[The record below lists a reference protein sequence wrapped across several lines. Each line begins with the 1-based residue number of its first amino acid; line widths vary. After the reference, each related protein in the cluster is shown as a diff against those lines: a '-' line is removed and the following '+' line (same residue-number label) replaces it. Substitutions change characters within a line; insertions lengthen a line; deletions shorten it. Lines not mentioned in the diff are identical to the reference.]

1 MLVAWVLFIQ
11 IKPLGDYFWVISVG
25 LSSPGGYAGCIH
37 QRLRPELQRVQAA
50 PGSYASRKTA
60 SAAGTRGLGAAPDLV
75 QLIFAS
81 FLGRGSSPQLARG
94 LAYPVGAPQRK
105 NCIQELGNFGIFG
118 CQSVLGSRIWI
129 PSCLRSGHVVPG
141 VFFAGSGRTKPCVPG
156 KWPAFS
162 ARLRAARFPSRSGAL
177 ESCRGMV
184 FTVFPAPPSAGLASF
199 GSTLSRGR
207 SGAMLWIS

>member
-1 MLVAWVLFIQ
+1 M
-11 IKPLGDYFWVISVG
+11 D
-25 LSSPGGYAGCIH
+25 
-37 QRLRPELQRVQAA
+37 
-50 PGSYASRKTA
+50 
-60 SAAGTRGLGAAPDLV
+60 TRGASTKGCAPSCSGCRLHQGV
-75 QLIFAS
+75 MQAGKPPL
-81 FLGRGSSPQLARG
+81 LLAREVWEQPLTSYNSSLPPSWG
-94 LAYPVGAPQRK
+94 EAAARSLPEGSQRAPAGASQCK

-184 FTVFPAPPSAGLASF
+184 FTVFPPPLSAGLASF
-199 GSTLSRGR
+199 GSSLSKRKEWSHALDFLSCCQRAAGR
-207 SGAMLWIS
+207 